1 MTDLYMNS
9 PLYIETQYS
18 WFELRAPAHS
28 YQRIH
33 QRFYLP
39 HRIAQIIV
47 STAIKS
53 PAMPLDEFAEAN
65 YGEWDAMLGEY
76 IHPEDIQEAVCLSS
90 GQHLSFSL
98 YSARCPS
105 FGLSSTG
112 MNRT

>member
-90 GQHLSFSL
+90 G
-98 YSARCPS
+98 
-105 FGLSSTG
+105 
-112 MNRT
+112 